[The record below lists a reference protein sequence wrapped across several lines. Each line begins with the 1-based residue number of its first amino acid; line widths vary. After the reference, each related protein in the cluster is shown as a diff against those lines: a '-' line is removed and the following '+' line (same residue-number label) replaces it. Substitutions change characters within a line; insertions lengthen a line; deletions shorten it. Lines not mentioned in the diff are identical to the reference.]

1 MSVDELFKAIDD
13 LRETDLENLMCRA
26 RAARTRLNP
35 SILSEQET
43 TLLLKINHALPEELH
58 QEFITLRDRRDA
70 DIIIDTEYEQ
80 LAEVSDRI
88 EELTTDRCFHTPIG
102 CTGFPGWED
111 SSNNSRCDRR
121 FSSPPPQ
128 YRGNPAVRK
137 FRSSV
142 RTVSPSNVPSLNAA
156 TYLTPP
162 VPGLDHRKPPSW
174 IDRYPKP
181 ETV

>member
-80 LAEVSDRI
+80 LTEVSDRI
-88 EELTTDRCFHTPIG
+88 EELTADRCFHTPIG

-111 SSNNSRCDRR
+111 SSNNSRCDRQPLDR
-121 FSSPPPQ
+121 PSANLVWGSLHNQCRDSACLP
-128 YRGNPAVRK
+128 VRQK
-137 FRSSV
+137 MWHHQCA
-142 RTVSPSNVPSLNAA
+142 PSTL
-156 TYLTPP
+156 L
-162 VPGLDHRKPPSW
+162 R
-174 IDRYPKP
+174 
-181 ETV
+181 